1 MLSYVTLTL
10 SLICLTLI
18 VANAALFEFT
28 VICMKDDDHNLRF
41 SSYEQ
46 GLLLGVIA
54 VGCMFGTYPSIKLFD
69 TIGFNNCFT
78 LMGLLSAIGTLI
90 VPFFGHNFYVILL
103 DQLVQG
109 IALAAAF
116 LALGVIP
123 AVVGD
128 YNQKGFFASILTC
141 SMQLGPFMA
150 GSYVLFAILTL
161 VAFILFFFVYG
172 RFTERKRSCLIK
184 GSYPDITALQDENAN
199 DKGHSVPYRSIF
211 TSASF
216 WGLMFVDFGDTCGYQ
231 LFMFYGPTYLNKV
244 LSYEVRETGFFAAL
258 PHLLS
263 MATKTAGG
271 FLLDRATCVGEGTR
285 ATLFIA
291 VSEVV
296 MMFCFA
302 VLSFVTAG
310 MAFVGQ
316 AMLNVLTVFSGL
328 AFIGLV
334 SGSQI
339 VGQQYTYV
347 LTTAIAVQDS
357 LAGLVVPAMVA
368 LIAPNYE
375 EAEWRTVFLYLTAML
390 MVTVSLFL
398 ALTRM
403 KPARWTMTQLK

>member
-141 SMQLGPFMA
+141 SM
-150 GSYVLFAILTL
+150 
-161 VAFILFFFVYG
+161 
-172 RFTERKRSCLIK
+172 
-184 GSYPDITALQDENAN
+184 QDENAN

-375 EAEWRTVFLYLTAML
+375 EAEAMAHSVL
-390 MVTVSLFL
+390 VSDRD
-398 ALTRM
+398 ADGYC
-403 KPARWTMTQLK
+403 